1 MTRGFATITP
11 ECEAAFDD
19 VKETDNLNYV
29 IYQASAHDKKITVAE
44 SGKYED
50 YSEFL
55 AHFKDDTPRYAV
67 VELSYDFP
75 GGDKPRHKLAFITC
89 SGLACFR
96 EGAPEGASIH
106 DKSYYISNKD
116 HLYRALL
123 DLSLHVQAHT
133 QADLAHAAIL
143 SQFKA
148 L

>member
-11 ECEAAFDD
+11 ECETAFDT

-50 YSEFL
+50 YAEFV

-75 GGDKPRHKLAFITC
+75 GGDKPRHKLAFITWV
-89 SGLACFR
+89 
-96 EGAPEGASIH
+96 PEGASIH
-106 DKSYYISNKD
+106 DKSYYTSNKD

-123 DLSLHVQAHT
+123 DISLHVQAHT

-143 SQFKA
+143 NQFKA

>member
-11 ECEAAFDD
+11 ECEAAFDN

-67 VELSYDFP
+67 VELSYEFP
-75 GGDKPRHKLAFITC
+75 GGDKPRHKLAFITWV
-89 SGLACFR
+89 
-96 EGAPEGASIH
+96 PEGASIH
-106 DKSYYISNKD
+106 DKSYYTSNKD

-123 DLSLHVQAHT
+123 DISLHVQAHT

-143 SQFKA
+143 NQFKA

>member
-11 ECEAAFDD
+11 ECEAAFDA
-19 VKETDNLNYV
+19 VKETDDLNYV

-50 YSEFL
+50 YAEFV

-75 GGDKPRHKLAFITC
+75 GGDKPRHKLAFITWV
-89 SGLACFR
+89 
-96 EGAPEGASIH
+96 PEGASIH
-106 DKSYYISNKD
+106 DKSYYTSNKD

-123 DLSLHVQAHT
+123 DISLHVQAHT

-143 SQFKA
+143 NKFKA